1 MKKIKLAV
9 IVVGIIALVVG
20 TAGQT
25 PSSNDPLLAEVR
37 ALRAELGQAAGTSI
51 RTQLLVARLQL
62 QEQRVT
68 NAARQLEE
76 ARMRLAAMP
85 SSLLQIQ
92 QELQQLDDQ
101 TRDQNTPVERRRDID
116 RAVAETKARLADLQ
130 RQAAEMTDRESSL
143 AATLASEQG
152 RWIDFNSRLDEIE
165 RDLAA
170 RAAR

>member
-1 MKKIKLAV
+1 
-9 IVVGIIALVVG
+9 
-20 TAGQT
+20 
-25 PSSNDPLLAEVR
+25 
-37 ALRAELGQAAGTSI
+37 
-51 RTQLLVARLQL
+51 
-62 QEQRVT
+62 
-68 NAARQLEE
+68 
-76 ARMRLAAMP
+76 MRLAAMP

-130 RQAAEMTDRESSL
+130 RQAAELTDRESSL

>member
-9 IVVGIIALVVG
+9 IVVGILALVAG

-25 PSSNDPLLAEVR
+25 TSSSDPLLAEVR

-76 ARMRLAAMP
+76 ARMRLATMP

-101 TRDQNTPVERRRDID
+101 TRDQNTPVERRREID
-116 RAVAETKARLADLQ
+116 RAVSETKARLADLQ
-130 RQAAEMTDRESSL
+130 RQAAELTDRESSL

>member
-9 IVVGIIALVVG
+9 IVAGIIALVVG

-76 ARMRLAAMP
+76 TRARLTSMP
-85 SSLLQIQ
+85 GAVLQIQ

-101 TRDQNTPVERRRDID
+101 LRDQNTPLERRREID
-116 RAVAETKARLADLQ
+116 RAVAETKARLADVQ
-130 RQAAEMTDRESSL
+130 RQAAELSDRESSL
-143 AATLASEQG
+143 AASLASEQG
-152 RWIDFNSRLDEIE
+152 RWIELNGRLDEIE

-170 RAAR
+170 RAPR